1 MTIGLPVSALIS
13 ATVNLTAQPAATPN
27 FNTCLILGQSTV
39 IDTVSRFRNYY
50 SAAAL
55 LADGYLST
63 SAEYLAAVAW
73 FGQSP
78 QPTSLLVGRWA
89 YAAASGQLI
98 CATATAANQVAS
110 GWTGVTAGSLRVSI
124 NGTIYNLS
132 AMNFSAQTTMQGVAG
147 VIQTALAAA
156 LAGTTCVWDSVYL
169 RFVITSPTTGTGST
183 VSFLSSTGLGT
194 DISVMMNGTATSS
207 GAYVANGVAA
217 ETALAAVTLFDLN
230 WSDQWYGLV
239 IPQAVD
245 TDHLA
250 VAGYIESATAAHF
263 YGVTHAEGA
272 VLTSGDTTNISY
284 KLKALGYNHTASQ
297 YSSGSTVA
305 IVSLLARLLTTNFT
319 GNNTAITVMY
329 KQEPGVTAETLNQ
342 TQATNLAS
350 YNCNVFVAYN
360 NATSIIQFGMCASG
374 QFIDTVVGVDWMKT
388 SIQTAIYNALYTST
402 TKIPQTDAGMHQLYT
417 QIESICIEGVTN
429 GLLAPGTWSGTAF
442 GQLANG
448 AWLSKGYYIYQPPMT
463 AQTQAARAARQSVPF
478 QIAAHLAGAVHTAS
492 LQLNVAA

>member
-27 FNTCLILGQSTV
+27 FNSCLILGQSTV
-39 IDTVSRFRNYY
+39 IDVVSRFRNYY

-55 LADGYLST
+55 LADGFSST

-73 FGQSP
+73 FAQSP

-89 YAAASGQLI
+89 SAASAGQLI
-98 CATATAANQVAS
+98 CAPATPANQLVSA
-110 GWTGVTAGSLRVSI
+110 WTGITAGSLRAVI
-124 NGTIYNLS
+124 NGTTYNLS

-156 LAGTTCVWDSVYL
+156 LASTTCVWDSVYL
-169 RFVITSPTTGTGST
+169 RFVITSPTTGVGST
-183 VSFLSSTGLGT
+183 VGFLASTGLGT
-194 DISVMMNGTATSS
+194 DISVMMNGTASSS
-207 GAYVANGVAA
+207 GAYAANGIAA
-217 ETALAAVTLFDLN
+217 ETALAAVTIFDLN

-245 TDHLA
+245 ADHLA
-250 VAGYIESATAAHF
+250 VAAYVETATAAHF
-263 YGVTHAEGA
+263 YGVTHAEAA

-284 KLKALGYNHTASQ
+284 KLQQLGYNHTASQ
-297 YSSGSTVA
+297 YSSSNTVA
-305 IVSLLARLLTTNFT
+305 VVSLLARLLTTNFL

-342 TQATNLAS
+342 TQANNLAN

-360 NATSIIQFGMCASG
+360 NATSIIQYGKCASG
-374 QFIDTVVGVDWMKT
+374 QYIDTVVGVDWMKT
-388 SIQTAIYNALYTST
+388 NIQTAIYSALYTST
-402 TKIPQTDAGMHQLYT
+402 TKIPQTDAGMHQLCT
-417 QIESICIEGVTN
+417 QIEAVCIEAVTN

-448 AWLSKGYYIYQPPMT
+448 AWLSQGYYIYQPPMT
-463 AQTQAARAARQSVPF
+463 SQTAAARAARQSVPF
-478 QIAAHLAGAVHTAS
+478 QIAAHLAGAVHNAS
-492 LQLNVAA
+492 LQINVAA